1 LPISNQINSLH
12 TNWNYNFK
20 SWQVCFLSEKKKKQ
34 LKLVSP
40 KENIFISRME
50 LKTIPRGLN
59 LHNNRIHF
67 VFSQRWNE
75 TENKLIFWFYTIVF
89 LLTMK
94 TDQSIINNMWNKII
108 DFWTVYETNKK
119 GKKKLIVTIFIRLCF
134 SMWLMLTKGTLTR
147 CNLERLFVYDNIFL
161 YLMINYLC
169 HALVEITDMYLSTK
183 CLNFNIFIIIK
194 KIWTL
199 FIQNFLWS

>member
-50 LKTIPRGLN
+50 LKTVPRGLN

-94 TDQSIINNMWNKII
+94 TDQSIINNTWNKII

-119 GKKKLIVTIFIRLCF
+119 GEKN
-134 SMWLMLTKGTLTR
+134 WLLPS
-147 CNLERLFVYDNIFL
+147 LFVY
-161 YLMINYLC
+161 
-169 HALVEITDMYLSTK
+169 ALVCGWCWQKVLWLVVTSKDYLFMT
-183 CLNFNIFIIIK
+183 IFFY
-194 KIWTL
+194 IW
-199 FIQNFLWS
+199 W